1 MSLAQK
7 EIIPIPVFGSDFCT
21 TALHIVEHFIIF
33 INKNTHTSVVVFC
46 NNMMMEELLGSELLA
61 APGAVTPIRDVLD
74 GTELVMLYFSASW

>member
-7 EIIPIPVFGSDFCT
+7 EIIPIPVFGSA
-21 TALHIVEHFIIF
+21 ALHLQYSSIKI
-33 INKNTHTSVVVFC
+33 HTSVVVFC